1 MEDFSFYAVMES
13 SSPVGIKHEILDMKE
28 NPNGTISRLRFRACM
43 QDFGHR
49 NRNGRLW
56 TGRYMKELLNAPH
69 ILELLRKGFPGEN
82 GHPVPPTGQA
92 SMSRILTID
101 PNNISHKILNFQWQG
116 DDRVFSDIE
125 TVCDIDGPGARFAL
139 NIAQGF
145 EPAFSVRSV
154 VPQRKNADGSIDV
167 MPGGRVV
174 TYDRVFLPSHEAAYR
189 DESVDVKSVTTT
201 AGYAQLMESL
211 TNYAFEKSSRV
222 SAAMEGTDP
231 IGSSMCVDDRGVFS
245 VNTKHD
251 GRLFIPTEKKLAR
264 EISHYMK
271 NL

>member
-1 MEDFSFYAVMES
+1 
-13 SSPVGIKHEILDMKE
+13 
-28 NPNGTISRLRFRACM
+28 
-43 QDFGHR
+43 
-49 NRNGRLW
+49 
-56 TGRYMKELLNAPH
+56 
-69 ILELLRKGFPGEN
+69 
-82 GHPVPPTGQA
+82 
-92 SMSRILTID
+92 
-101 PNNISHKILNFQWQG
+101 
-116 DDRVFSDIE
+116 
-125 TVCDIDGPGARFAL
+125 
-139 NIAQGF
+139 
-145 EPAFSVRSV
+145 
-154 VPQRKNADGSIDV
+154 

-231 IGSSMCVDDRGVFS
+231 ISSSMCVDDRGVFS